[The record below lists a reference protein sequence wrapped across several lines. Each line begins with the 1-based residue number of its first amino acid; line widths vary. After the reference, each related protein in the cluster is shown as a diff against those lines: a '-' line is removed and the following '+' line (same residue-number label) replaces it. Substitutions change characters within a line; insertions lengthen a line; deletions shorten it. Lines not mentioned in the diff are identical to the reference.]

1 MEVKTT
7 NTCTHPEII
16 NLCRETMKNKCFCAT
31 KWTGMFMKL
40 NLINIP
46 RCKDTGFKA
55 DPCTEQF
62 LYVVSG
68 CGTVI
73 IRTSPC
79 QQDIIKTVRSGCAI
93 LIPKNTFH
101 NIINTGCCDLKLFSI
116 SSPAGSP
123 PPPPHKT
130 DTGIDK

>member
-7 NTCTHPEII
+7 NTSTHPEII
-16 NLCRETMKNKCFCAT
+16 NLCRETMKNKCFCIT

-68 CGTVI
+68 SKNGCTRI
-73 IRTSPC
+73 
-79 QQDIIKTVRSGCAI
+79 SGAAD
-93 LIPKNTFH
+93 NYFT
-101 NIINTGCCDLKLFSI
+101 
-116 SSPAGSP
+116 
-123 PPPPHKT
+123 
-130 DTGIDK
+130 